1 MASRARPV
9 TGRTEEARELLHLA
23 GGRPREAMTRCQAIL
38 EGSPPPYEASVARQA
53 MAIVLR
59 DFGDTDA
66 AIGELRAALR
76 LARATAS
83 PGRQADVLATL
94 GATLLQGGQSLRGL
108 AALDASLRLASGP
121 EAGQILVRRGISLWI
136 LGRYTEALADLR
148 RALRLLRDDTDGA
161 WPARALTTR
170 ALVHLARGAT
180 SQAKADLDR
189 ADNML
194 AASGQELESA
204 YIWHNRGL
212 VAFRS
217 GDLPGAL
224 SFFDEA
230 DRRYQRLMVA
240 VPDLA
245 IDRCAVLLAA
255 GLHAEALSATEAAL
269 GLLPPSAKPTTKA
282 ELLLSAARAALAA
295 AGGSGG
301 LFPRVSTAG
310 GSGGSSPR
318 VSTAGGSGGS
328 SPRANTAEVDIA
340 AARARAAHA
349 MFAAQRR
356 PIWTARARLL
366 LLQARYAACGA
377 DGRLLRQAE
386 LVASELERLASDHA
400 PEAQLLSGRI
410 AAALGR
416 SQVADSHFAK
426 AARARHRRVPP
437 LTRLHGWLAEALRAQ
452 AAGDRRRLLAACR
465 AGLTVLD
472 AHRLTLGA
480 SELRAQAASQSAELA
495 ALALR
500 AALASGRPRLLLAW
514 SERSRAAAQALPP
527 TRPVGDPVLQAD
539 LTALRDITSR
549 LDRATADREHTRFLR
564 GEQARLEAAVR
575 ARVLRTRAED
585 QQAAARPE
593 IETVLAELDGT
604 RLIEIVDVDGD
615 LHVLACQHNQ
625 VRLFRAGRA
634 DDAAT
639 ELSYAGFG
647 LRRLAHSRW
656 PDPSTDGGPN
666 HRPRALA
673 GLEAS
678 GARLESLLLGPAR
691 DFLGDGP
698 VVIVPP
704 GRLHAIPW
712 SLLPSLR
719 DRPVSVAPSA
729 TAWLRARLQRPP
741 PARPPVLIAGPGLG
755 AGPVEVRRLAASYEG
770 ATVLGSG
777 TATASRVLDALDGVP
792 LAHIAAHGTFR
803 ADSPLFS
810 SLQLDDGPLTVHDLE
825 GLHRAPYLVILSS
838 CDSAALAPVGAD
850 ELLGLASALAPRG
863 TAGILASV
871 GPVNDRATTQFMLA
885 LHAQLRQGRPLAEA
899 AWAARTSLAADP
911 VAAAT
916 GWSFIAIG
924 GA

>member
-1 MASRARPV
+1 MASRSHPV
-9 TGRTEEARELLHLA
+9 IGRTEEARELLHLA
-23 GGRPREAMTRCQAIL
+23 GGRPREAVTRCRAIL
-38 EGSPPPYEASVARQA
+38 AASPTSYEASVARQA

-66 AIGELRAALR
+66 AIDELRAALR
-76 LARATAS
+76 LARATDS
-83 PGRQADVLATL
+83 PSRQADVLATL

-121 EAGQILVRRGISLWI
+121 EAGQILVRRGISFWI
-136 LGRYTEALADLR
+136 LGRYPEALADLR
-148 RALRLLRDDTDGA
+148 RALRLLPLDGDGA
-161 WPARALTTR
+161 WSARALTTR
-170 ALVHLARGAT
+170 ALVHLARGVTNQA
-180 SQAKADLDR
+180 SQDLDR
-189 ADNML
+189 ADRML
-194 AASGQELESA
+194 TASGHELESS

-224 SFFDEA
+224 SLLDEA
-230 DRRYQRLMVA
+230 DRRYRRLTVW

-255 GLHAEALSATEAAL
+255 GLHAEALSTTEEAL
-269 GLLPPSAKPTTKA
+269 GRLPPSAKRTTKA

-295 AGGSGG
+295 EE
-301 LFPRVSTAG
+301 L
-310 GSGGSSPR
+310 
-318 VSTAGGSGGS
+318 
-328 SPRANTAEVDIA
+328 DIA
-340 AARARAAHA
+340 VARARTAHA

-356 PIWTARARLL
+356 PLWQARARLL
-366 LLQARYAACGA
+366 LLRARHAAGGTQ
-377 DGRLLRQAE
+377 GRLLGQAE
-386 LVASELERLASDHA
+386 RVASELERLAPGDA
-400 PEAQLLSGRI
+400 PEAQLLAGRI

-416 SQVADSHFAK
+416 SDIGDAHFAM

-437 LTRLHGWLAEALRAQ
+437 LARLHGWLAEALRAQ
-452 AAGDRRRLLAACR
+452 AAGDRRRLFAACR

-472 AHRLTLGA
+472 EHRLTLGA
-480 SELRAQAASQSAELA
+480 SELRAQAASQGAELA
-495 ALALR
+495 VLALR
-500 AALASGRPRLLLAW
+500 AALASGRPRLLLEW
-514 SERSRAAAQALPP
+514 SERSRAVAQALPP
-527 TRPVGDPVLQAD
+527 TRPVSDPVLHAD
-539 LTALRDITSR
+539 LTALRDVTSR
-549 LDRATADREHTRFLR
+549 LDRARADGEHPRHLR

-575 ARVLRTRAED
+575 ARVRRTRADE
-585 QQAAARPE
+585 QKAAARPD
-593 IETVLAELDGT
+593 IQTVLGELDGT
-604 RLIEIVDVDGD
+604 RLVEIVDVDGD
-615 LHVLACQHNQ
+615 LHVLVCDHEQ
-625 VRLFRAGRA
+625 VRLFHAGRT
-634 DDAAT
+634 DAAAS

-647 LRRLAHSRW
+647 LRRLAHSRA
-656 PDPSTDGGPN
+656 TGHYPN
-666 HRPRALA
+666 SLA
-673 GLEAS
+673 TLEAS
-678 GARLESLLLGPAR
+678 GTRLESLLLGPASGH
-691 DFLGDGP
+691 LGDRA

-712 SLLPSLR
+712 SMLPSLR

-729 TAWLRARLQRPP
+729 TAWLRARQLSPP
-741 PARPPVLIAGPGLG
+741 PPRPPVLVAGPGLAAG
-755 AGPVEVRRLAASYEG
+755 AAEVRRLAASYQG

-777 TATASRVLDALDGVP
+777 TATAGRVLDALDGVP

-825 GLHRAPYLVILSS
+825 GLRRAPYLVILSS
-838 CDSAALAPVGAD
+838 CDSAALAPVATD

-871 GPVNDRATTQFMLA
+871 GPVNDQATTELMLR
-885 LHAQLRQGRPLAEA
+885 LHQQLMRGRSLAEA
-899 AWAARTSLAADP
+899 ICAARMASDKDP